1 MVPPGGLDAS
11 LTSAMIPGVMGQ
23 ADAEPARLF
32 LECAMQEGEVHSCA
46 SGEALVFSTR
56 SPAAEHANEDAA
68 ALIPLD
74 PGRCVLAVA
83 DGVGGAR
90 SGAQAAGR
98 ALRKLADAL
107 LASRGEPDLRGA
119 ILDGIERA
127 SRAVRELG
135 VGAATTLAVVEIEDG
150 RLRSYHVGDS
160 EILLVG
166 QRGRLKLATLSHAP
180 VAYAVE
186 AGFVEARDALHHED
200 RHLISNAVGATDMR
214 IEVGPSTDLCARD
227 TLLLG
232 SDGLF
237 DNLHRDEIVALVRSG
252 PLPEVGRALAGRAR
266 ERMEGADSRAPCK
279 PDDLT
284 FLLFR
289 RTGHPRKDPARG

>member
-1 MVPPGGLDAS
+1 
-11 LTSAMIPGVMGQ
+11 MGQ
-23 ADAEPARLF
+23 AAAEPARLF
-32 LECAMQEGEVHSCA
+32 RECSMHEAEIHACA

-56 SPAAEHANEDAA
+56 SPVADHANEDAA
-68 ALIPLD
+68 ALIPVD
-74 PGRCVLAVA
+74 AARCVLAVA

-107 LASRGEPDLRGA
+107 LAARAEADLRGA

-135 VGAATTLAVVEIEDG
+135 VGAATTLAVVEIEDAH
-150 RLRSYHVGDS
+150 LRPYHVGDS
-160 EILLVG
+160 EVLLVG
-166 QRGRLKLATLSHAP
+166 QRGKLKLATLSHAP

-186 AGFVEARDALHHED
+186 AGLVEARDALHHAD
-200 RHLISNAVGATDMR
+200 RHLISNAVGAPDMR
-214 IEVGPSTDLCARD
+214 IEVGPSTGISARD
-227 TLLLG
+227 TLLLA

-237 DNLHRDEIVALVRSG
+237 DNLHREEIVALVRKG
-252 PLPEVGRALAGRAR
+252 PLQEAGRALAARAR
-266 ERMEGADSRAPCK
+266 ERMHGAAPGEPCK

-289 RTGHPRKDPARG
+289 RTRERAHKASERG

>member
-1 MVPPGGLDAS
+1 
-11 LTSAMIPGVMGQ
+11 MGSTA
-23 ADAEPARLF
+23 ADPARLF
-32 LECAMQEGEVHSCA
+32 LECAMHEGEIHPCA
-46 SGEALVFSTR
+46 SGEAFVFSART
-56 SPAAEHANEDAA
+56 PAEERANEDAA

-74 PGRCVLAVA
+74 AGRCVLAVA

-90 SGAQAAGR
+90 SGAQAAGS
-98 ALRKLADAL
+98 ALRHLADAL
-107 LASRGEPDLRGA
+107 LAARGEADLRGA

-135 VGAATTLAVVEIEDG
+135 VGAATTLAVVEIEDA
-150 RLRSYHVGDS
+150 RLRPYHVGDS

-186 AGFVEARDALHHED
+186 AGLLEARDALHHED
-200 RHLISNAVGATDMR
+200 RHLISNAVGAADMR
-214 IEVGPSTDLCARD
+214 IEVGPSTSFSSRD

-237 DNLHRDEIVALVRSG
+237 DNLHRDEIVTLVRKG
-252 PLPEVGRALAGRAR
+252 PLPEAGRALAARAG
-266 ERMEGADSRAPCK
+266 ERMHAGGSGEPCK

-289 RTGHPRKDPARG
+289 RSRGGRKDAARG

>member
-1 MVPPGGLDAS
+1 
-11 LTSAMIPGVMGQ
+11 MGHT
-23 ADAEPARLF
+23 AAEPARLF
-32 LECAMQEGEVHSCA
+32 LECAMQEGEVYPCA
-46 SGEALVFSTR
+46 SGEAFVFSAR
-56 SPAAEHANEDAA
+56 SPGAERPNEDAA
-68 ALIPLD
+68 ALIPVD
-74 PGRCVLAVA
+74 AGRCVLAVA

-107 LASRGEPDLRGA
+107 LAARAEPDLRGA

-135 VGAATTLAVVEIEDG
+135 VGAATTLAVVEIEDA
-150 RLRSYHVGDS
+150 RLRPYHVGDS

-166 QRGRLKLATLSHAP
+166 QRGRVKLATLSHAP

-186 AGFVEARDALHHED
+186 AGLLGARDALHHED
-200 RHLISNAVGATDMR
+200 RHLISNAVGAADMR
-214 IEVGPSTDLCARD
+214 IEVGPSTGLSSRD

-237 DNLHRDEIVALVRSG
+237 DNLHRDEIVSLVRRG
-252 PLPEVGRALAGRAR
+252 PLPEAGRSLAARAR
-266 ERMEGADSRAPCK
+266 ERMHADGSGEPCK

-289 RTGHPRKDPARG
+289 RAQAARKEPARG